1 MKNTKALLI
10 SFGFALFAFM
20 LVFSYVAKQ
29 EKILLQGS
37 TMVKVVVAAQD
48 IGAGTRLDESNL
60 TIIEVPKKY
69 AQPGTVDD
77 DTPLFDRIVY
87 VPVLEGVQIIE
98 SMLASPEKAGLAQK
112 IPKDKR
118 GFTVAVNNI
127 TGVAGLLQPGD
138 FVDILLTVEVGQVD
152 PNTGVRDQEIYSKV
166 VLENILILA
175 VNQRS
180 QRISIGNQIDGIQN
194 SGSGNIFN
202 PQQATSGKAF
212 KLSSVTLAVSQE
224 ECLRVSMAQEIGSI
238 TLALR
243 SSWNRGDTWK
253 ETSLESLK
261 FLGVEKPVVRRALP
275 AWVEIRG
282 AEQESRY

>member
-1 MKNTKALLI
+1 MKNMKALLI

-77 DTPLFDRIVY
+77 DAPLFDRIVY
-87 VPVLEGVQIIE
+87 VPVLKGVQIIE

-152 PNTGVRDQEIYSKV
+152 PDTGIRDQEIYSKV

-180 QRISIGNQIDGIQN
+180 QRISIGNQIDGVQN
-194 SGSGNIFN
+194 SETGNIFN
-202 PQQATSGKAF
+202 PQQDTSNRAF

-253 ETSLESLK
+253 EKSLESLK

-282 AEQESRY
+282 AEQESQY

>member
-10 SFGFALFAFM
+10 SFGLALFALM
-20 LVFSYVAKQ
+20 LVFSYVSKQ
-29 EKILLQGS
+29 EQKLLEGS
-37 TMVKVVVAAQD
+37 TMVQVVVAARD
-48 IGAGTRLDESNL
+48 IGDGTRLDESNL
-60 TIIEVPKKY
+60 TIKEIPKKY
-69 AQPGTVDD
+69 AQPGTIDD
-77 DTPLFDRIVY
+77 VVPLFDRVVY
-87 VPVLEGVQIIE
+87 VPVLEGVQILE

-138 FVDILLTVEVGQVD
+138 FVDLLLTVEVGQTN
-152 PNTGVRDQEIYSKV
+152 PNTGKSDQEIYSKV

-180 QRISIGNQIDGIQN
+180 QRMALGNRFDTMQK
-194 SGSGNIFN
+194 SASGNIFN
-202 PQQATSGKAF
+202 PEQMSSSGKT
-212 KLSSVTLAVSQE
+212 KLSSVTIAVSQE

-238 TLALR
+238 SLALR
-243 SSWNRGDTWK
+243 SAWNQGDTWK
-253 ETSLESLK
+253 VKSLESLK